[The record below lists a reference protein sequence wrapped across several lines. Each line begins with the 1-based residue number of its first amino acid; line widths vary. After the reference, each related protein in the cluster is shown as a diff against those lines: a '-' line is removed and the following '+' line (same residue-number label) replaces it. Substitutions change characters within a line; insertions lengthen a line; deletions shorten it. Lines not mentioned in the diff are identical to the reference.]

1 MTLDSAG
8 ATPLYEQLAEI
19 LRGQIRSGKIPTNR
33 KLPSVKALRQQ
44 YGCAQGTA
52 EHAIRVLK
60 AEGLVKSV
68 KGKGVYVI

>member
-1 MTLDSAG
+1 
-8 ATPLYEQLAEI
+8 
-19 LRGQIRSGKIPTNR
+19 
-33 KLPSVKALRQQ
+33 VKALQQQ